1 VWTGN
6 FFCEGLTIEGNVF
19 VGHGVTSTDDSYPH
33 STTLEGEWKTEADWN
48 VEPTLVKKW
57 ASIGS
62 GETILPSLDHR

>member
-19 VGHGVTSTDDSYPH
+19 VGHGVTSTNDSYPR
-33 STTLEGEWKTEADWN
+33 STTLEGEWKTETDWN

-62 GETILPSLDHR
+62 DETILPNLDHR